1 MSLTLTL
8 KRGGG
13 SVSGSGT
20 DFTLDGTIAGGK
32 IQTVDLKGDT
42 DQTTLSGK
50 NKFNV
55 DGDFSFGGYNDQT
68 ASNGDGTLTTTSDFS
83 AARSNGQKLSVLTP
97 NTNYILSASLVA
109 HTSSAS
115 DVAIIQICSGTRG
128 SVTVLGTLRYQSDE
142 AKTLAFTTPT
152 DTSALWV
159 TFNSNSSNT
168 SATFGNI
175 QIEEGSTA
183 TSFEPYCGGTASP
196 NPDYPQE
203 VEVVTGEQIIT
214 ISDGDEQ
221 SQEYTVDLGSIELCK
236 IGTYQD
242 YIYKSGDDWYVHKEF
257 AKLNLADLTFS
268 MESSSGGKYRLAC
281 STQYTNLE
289 KPASN
294 NDLPITVCSC
304 YFPKTAGDTW
314 SNIQGIS
321 MSQANRFYIYD
332 NNYNASTSATDYN
345 SWVQTNRPIVY
356 WKLATPTDTQIT
368 DSALI
373 ANLEA
378 LLTARTYNG
387 QTDVAVSSSNLPAW
401 LEITADTAVERT
413 YTEVELGAPFTI
425 SDVEGKSQNTTLDGN
440 VYVDWAYQ
448 KKSFSVDLFHLT
460 PDDYAEIRSFYDYQF
475 QNGSFPILTI
485 PELDITNMPVY
496 FEISNRNIINQCLLT
511 DKLTLKFRETIQP

>member
-20 DFTLDGTIAGGK
+20 DFTLDGTMAGGK
-32 IQTVDLKGDT
+32 IQTVGLKGDT
-42 DQTTLSGK
+42 YQKTLSGK
-50 NKFNV
+50 NLL
-55 DGDFSFGGYNDQT
+55 DSDSITGGYN
-68 ASNGDGTLTTTSDFS
+68 GTWNATT
-83 AARSNGQKLSVLTP
+83 G
-97 NTNYILSASLVA
+97 I
-109 HTSSAS
+109 
-115 DVAIIQICSGTRG
+115 
-128 SVTVLGTLRYQSDE
+128 
-142 AKTLAFTTPT
+142 FT
-152 DTSALWV
+152 
-159 TFNSNSSNT
+159 SNT
-168 SATFGNI
+168 WTGGSWVVTYINFPAISISQEFTI
-175 QIEEGSTA
+175 SMDVRLTEGSTGTFA
-183 TSFEPYCGGTASP
+183 KINDGNTNFTEISIPTASTEWQRYSYRYTPSSGYSIRRFLVQFSTITGSFEVRNMQIELGSTDTDYEPYVGGTASP
-196 NPDYPQE
+196 NPDYPQA
-203 VEVVTGEQIIT
+203 VEVVTGEQTIT
-214 ISDGDEQ
+214 ITDGDEQ

-236 IGTYQD
+236 IDNYQD
-242 YIYKSGDDWYVHKEF
+242 YIYKSGEDWFIHKETK
-257 AKLNLADLTFS
+257 KLDVSALTGWF
-268 MESSSGGKYRLAC
+268 LNNN
-281 STQYTNLE
+281 TNFRTL
-289 KPASN
+289 
-294 NDLPITVCSC
+294 T
-304 YFPKTAGDTW
+304 
-314 SNIQGIS
+314 GIS
-321 MSQANRFYIYD
+321 DIIFPTD
-332 NNYNASTSATDYN
+332 NNTIGSIMSKDYTAQAANPLANGDYDYGIALGAASYISIRNKTISTVAAFETYLAN
-345 SWVQTNRPIVY
+345 NQIYAYVA
-356 WKLATPTDTQIT
+356 LATPTDTQIT
-368 DSALI
+368 DDGLI

-387 QTDVAVSSSNLPAW
+387 QTDVSVSSTNLLPAW